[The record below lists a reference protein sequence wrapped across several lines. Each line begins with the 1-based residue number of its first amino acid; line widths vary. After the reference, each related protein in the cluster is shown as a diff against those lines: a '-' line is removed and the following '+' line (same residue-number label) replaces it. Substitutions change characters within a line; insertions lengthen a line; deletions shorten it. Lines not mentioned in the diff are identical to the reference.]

1 VPFHVDVDPTWFDRI
16 KDTTKE
22 FSDNCEVTEGY
33 YSDNIYYCT
42 FWLPDFEDYA
52 RMTDCLY
59 DKGQVKEVFKDA
71 MRHSKP
77 NGIAFAMPSVWMN
90 KRTEN
95 GVYVKEWYTNKKTR
109 PDSKFFEEIKETLPD
124 RMYALKGLMKLED
137 CVMNCAIY
145 DYTHTVKHS
154 YFLYLKRDAETER
167 GIEEIR
173 QNASS
178 NFAYKKSFNVEQGV
192 EFVTQRTTTDNL
204 EFHDFLD
211 IPAGIFDPAFNN
223 LKIPILL

>member
-1 VPFHVDVDPTWFDRI
+1 MIHKIKRTQIYIRPNPNVPFHVDVDPTWIDRI

-33 YSDNIYYCT
+33 YSDNVYYCT
-42 FWLPDFEDYA
+42 FWLPDFEDYS

-95 GVYVKEWYTNKKTR
+95 GDYVKEWYTNKKTR
-109 PDSKFFEEIKETLPD
+109 PDSKFFEEI
-124 RMYALKGLMKLED
+124 
-137 CVMNCAIY
+137 CI
-145 DYTHTVKHS
+145 
-154 YFLYLKRDAETER
+154 
-167 GIEEIR
+167 
-173 QNASS
+173 
-178 NFAYKKSFNVEQGV
+178 NFAFFALNFEVIYKILF
-192 EFVTQRTTTDNL
+192 
-204 EFHDFLD
+204 FLLVKLN
-211 IPAGIFDPAFNN
+211 F
-223 LKIPILL
+223 ILIHGF